1 MRCSKE
7 ILSLPEMGGATIE
20 IPGVGPVMV
29 LKSGRARHI
38 RITIS
43 PDRTVR
49 LIIPRRE
56 SVEKGR
62 EFLRSKIPWIIRNLP
77 RADELGKPRGGNL
90 PAFQISHVQACKILV
105 DRLEEMARIHHLKY
119 GKVSIKNQKT
129 KWGSCSSKNNI
140 NLNINLV
147 RLPDQL
153 RDYVILH
160 ELVHTRFKNHGKEF
174 WAELNRVVGGDAK
187 GLARKLRT
195 YRLTRRP
202 DGEQAPGAAAGLGQ
216 SAGRDP
222 QIKEL
227 IPALEELFS

>member
-1 MRCSKE
+1 MH
-7 ILSLPEMGGATIE
+7 GATIE

-29 LKSGRARHI
+29 VKSNRARHI

-56 SVEKGR
+56 SLEKGR
-62 EFLRSKIPWIIRNLP
+62 EFLRSKIPWITRNLP
-77 RADELGKPRGGNL
+77 RAAELGKPRGENL
-90 PAFQISHVQACKILV
+90 PDLQINHVQACKALV
-105 DRLEEMARIHHLKY
+105 GRLEEMARVHNLPY
-119 GKVSIKNQKT
+119 SKVAIKNQKT

-147 RLPDQL
+147 RLPGQL
-153 RDYVILH
+153 MDYVILH
-160 ELVHTRFKNHGKEF
+160 ELVHTRFKNHGREF
-174 WAELNRVVGGDAK
+174 WAELSRVVGGDAK
-187 GLARKLRT
+187 GLARKLRA
-195 YRLTRRP
+195 YRLGCRE
-202 DGEQAPGAAAGLGQ
+202 DGRQVPSAAAGLGQ
-216 SAGRDP
+216 SAGRAP

>member
-1 MRCSKE
+1 MH
-7 ILSLPEMGGATIE
+7 GATIE
-20 IPGVGPVMV
+20 IPDVGTVAV
-29 LKSGRARHI
+29 LKSDRAKRV

-49 LIIPRRE
+49 LIVPRRE

-62 EFLRSKIPWIIRNLP
+62 EFLHSKVPWIIRNLP
-77 RADELGKPRGGNL
+77 KAAELGKPQGNL
-90 PAFQISHVQACKILV
+90 PDFEISESQARDVLIR
-105 DRLEEMARIHHLKY
+105 RLEEMARIHRLPY

-160 ELVHTRFKNHGKEF
+160 ELVHTRFKDHGKEF

-187 GLARKLRT
+187 GLARKLRA
-195 YRLTRRP
+195 YRLGRRE
-202 DGEQAPGAAAGLGQ
+202 DGRQVPGAAAGLGQ
-216 SAGRDP
+216 SLGRVP
-222 QIKEL
+222 QVREL
-227 IPALEELFS
+227 IPALEEFVS